1 MPKTIYRFRVNVPEL
16 TTGFR
21 VHLYAYQNK
30 YPSFSELT
38 DKIKAVINETSLEN
52 YSLTLK
58 NDQGHYSKL
67 HNNSTFQN
75 ALKLLSNQ
83 SRLEVTLH
91 RNEPGQSRYIFNA
104 LDRQPEQVPI
114 IKPTVLR
121 WDPSCDSFNGANADR
136 KDSGVSIEESG
147 GTRKKRVQSADP
159 ILFRRTLPDLSFP
172 PQTRRL
178 SSSFHPLDPQKPLT
192 APSSP
197 DYSRTITLPAISS
210 LTSAVDPTYSHL
222 APILPPPA
230 IYNFHQHQHHHQH
243 QHQQNKQI
251 SQSSRSTSTSTSMST
266 SPPLSVALVPT
277 TPPPIS
283 SQQLTLPRHNLR
295 YASPGQFVCEHP
307 MGVSGRV
314 CGQTFRRSYDLSRHQ
329 TIHLKNRPLC
339 RCHYCGKKFTR
350 MDALRRHER
359 VQGHTKISSS
369 SPVSSS
375 SLSMSV

>member
-1 MPKTIYRFRVNVPEL
+1 MYVCSSTPFLFFFFIYVYIYIYIILSFFVSLCPCFFVSSIYRIYFTV
-16 TTGFR
+16 
-21 VHLYAYQNK
+21 
-30 YPSFSELT
+30 
-38 DKIKAVINETSLEN
+38 
-52 YSLTLK
+52 
-58 NDQGHYSKL
+58 
-67 HNNSTFQN
+67 
-75 ALKLLSNQ
+75 
-83 SRLEVTLH
+83 
-91 RNEPGQSRYIFNA
+91 NA

-136 KDSGVSIEESG
+136 KDSGVSIEEPG

-251 SQSSRSTSTSTSMST
+251 SQSSRSTSTSTS
-266 SPPLSVALVPT
+266 
-277 TPPPIS
+277 I
-283 SQQLTLPRHNLR
+283 
-295 YASPGQFVCEHP
+295 PGQFVCEHP

-369 SPVSSS
+369 PVSSS